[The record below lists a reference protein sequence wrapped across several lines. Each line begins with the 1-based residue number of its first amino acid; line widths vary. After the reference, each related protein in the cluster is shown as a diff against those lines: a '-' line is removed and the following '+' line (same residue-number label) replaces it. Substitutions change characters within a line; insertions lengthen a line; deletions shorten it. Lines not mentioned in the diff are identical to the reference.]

1 MKTTDYNQGYT
12 DYQLHRNSV
21 RRFIRRSYMRHTA
34 SFVHGKAI
42 DFGCG
47 VGDLLKILPSGSI
60 GLEINRATVDYCR
73 SIGLNVRYYD
83 LVQDAYRFAFL
94 EAGVFS
100 TFIMSHVLEH
110 LDNADRVIREIF
122 MSCERL
128 GIRRIILVVPGEKG
142 FAYDKTHR
150 TFIDKS
156 YLQRNNLQNVHG
168 YDIALMRHYPLNA
181 AWVGKYF
188 THNELLVVFDKNES
202 FSQ

>member
-1 MKTTDYNQGYT
+1 
-12 DYQLHRNSV
+12 
-21 RRFIRRSYMRHTA
+21 MRHTA

-47 VGDLLKILPSGSI
+47 VGDLLKIMPSGSI
-60 GLEINRATVDYCR
+60 GLEINKATVDYCR

-83 LVQDAYRFAFL
+83 LVQDTYHFTFL
-94 EAGVFS
+94 EAGTFS
-100 TFIMSHVLEH
+100 TFIISHVLEH
-110 LDNADRVIREIF
+110 LDDADHVLRKILL
-122 MSCERL
+122 SCARL
-128 GIRRIILVVPGEKG
+128 GIKRVILVVPGEKG

-156 YLQRNNLQNVHG
+156 YLQNKNLGNVHG
-168 YDIALMRHYPLNA
+168 YAIAFMRHYPFNA

-202 FSQ
+202 LSQ